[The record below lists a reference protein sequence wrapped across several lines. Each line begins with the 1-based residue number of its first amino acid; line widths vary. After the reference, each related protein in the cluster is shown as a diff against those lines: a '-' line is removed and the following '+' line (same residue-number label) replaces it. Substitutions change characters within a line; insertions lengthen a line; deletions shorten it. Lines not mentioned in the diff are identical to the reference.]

1 MNQQTIKCPTCGTSI
16 ELTQALSSQ
25 IGSEI
30 EEKLRLE
37 FNQKYKD
44 EIVKREAKIKK
55 EKEDELSV
63 LIKDLQEQVQQK
75 SERLKDAQEKEMR
88 FLKLQRELEEREH
101 AFKLEIERQ
110 LTEERNKIRNEMTTR
125 LSEEHRMKDAE
136 KEKQIHDLRKQIEE
150 LSRKAEQGS
159 QQSQGEVMEIE
170 LENALRQTFRFDHI
184 EPVPKGVKGAD
195 VIQHVYS
202 KAGQLCG
209 TILWESKR
217 TKNWSDGWIQK
228 LKDDQRAVKASVAV
242 IVSSVLP
249 KEMHAI
255 GNLEGIW
262 VTDFSTAMGL
272 ASVLRSGI
280 IEVAQTKNTAIG
292 KNEKMESLYHYL
304 SGQEFRQ
311 RIEAIVE
318 SFAAMKAD
326 LESEK
331 RAMEKIWQ
339 KREKQIE
346 RVIQNTSRMHG
357 ELEGIMG
364 NALQPVQ
371 ILELPLDETD
381 NHEENKKRNALE

>member
-1 MNQQTIKCPTCGTSI
+1 MNEQIIKCPKCGTSI
-16 ELTQALSSQ
+16 ELNQAISSK

-30 EEKLRLE
+30 EEKLRAE
-37 FNQKYKD
+37 FNQRYKD

-55 EKEDELSV
+55 EKDDEINITL
-63 LIKDLQEQVQQK
+63 KDLKEQLDEKSGKLRDAQQK
-75 SERLKDAQEKEMR
+75 
-88 FLKLQRELEEREH
+88 ELELLKKQRDLEDRED
-101 AFKLEIERQ
+101 AFKLDMERKI
-110 LTEERNKIRNEMTTR
+110 TEERNKIRNDIATK

-136 KEKQIHDLRKQIEE
+136 KEKQINDLRKQIEE
-150 LSRKAEQGS
+150 LNRKAEQGS
-159 QQSQGEVMEIE
+159 QQSQGEVMEVE
-170 LENALRQTFRFDHI
+170 LENTLRQTFRSDRI
-184 EPVPKGVKGAD
+184 DPVPKGVKGAD

-228 LKDDQRAVKASVAV
+228 LKDDQREVKANIAV
-242 IVSSVLP
+242 IVSAVLP
-249 KEMHAI
+249 KDIRYI
-255 GNLEGIW
+255 GNSEGVW
-262 VTDFSTAMGL
+262 VSDFSTAMGL
-272 ASVLRSGI
+272 AAVLRTNI
-280 IEVAQTKNTAIG
+280 IEITQTRNFMIG
-292 KNEKMESLYHYL
+292 KNEKMELLYNYL

-331 RAMEKIWQ
+331 RAMDKIWQ

-364 NALQPVQ
+364 SSLQPVQ
-371 ILELPLDETD
+371 ILELPLNDRSNNNED
-381 NHEENKKRNALE
+381 KNQE